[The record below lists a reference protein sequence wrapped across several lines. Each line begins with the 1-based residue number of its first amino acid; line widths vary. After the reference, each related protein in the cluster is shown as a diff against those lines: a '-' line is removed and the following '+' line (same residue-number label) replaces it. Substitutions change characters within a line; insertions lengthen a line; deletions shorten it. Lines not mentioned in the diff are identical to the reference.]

1 MAAMIERLFPLIA
14 QWGIWILGGLLLLA
28 LVGIWRLGRGRRFL
42 LPAGWAGRLGS
53 AFLVLLTV
61 VTGLGLFVLLG
72 PARPIMA
79 EVRRIHG
86 AIGETAPELAFQ
98 RVADNSPQRL
108 SNLRGQVVLV
118 NLWATWCPPCRKEMP
133 ELNRLQKEYGGQG
146 LVVVTVSDEERD
158 LLRKFAAEHPFETV
172 NAYAADLGWFDVP
185 GRPLSVVIDRQ
196 GVVREVIIGG
206 RGYGELEAMVQPYLI
221 PS

>member
-1 MAAMIERLFPLIA
+1 MERIERLFPLIA

-53 AFLVLLTV
+53 AFLALLTFV
-61 VTGLGLFVLLG
+61 AGFGLFVLLG
-72 PARPIMA
+72 PARPMMA

-86 AIGETAPELAFQ
+86 VVGEKAPELAFQ
-98 RVADNSPQRL
+98 RVADDSPQRL
-108 SNLRGQVVLV
+108 GDLKGNVVLV

-133 ELNRLQKEYGGQG
+133 ELNRLQKEYGGKG

-158 LLRKFAAEHPFETV
+158 QLRKFAAEHPFTTV
-172 NAYAADLGWFDVP
+172 NAYAADLGWLNVP
-185 GRPLSVVIDRQ
+185 GRPLSVVIDRE
-196 GVVREVIIGG
+196 GVVREVIIGS
-206 RGYGELEAMVQPYLI
+206 RGYGEFEAMVQRYL
-221 PS
+221 